1 MCSMSRSGNGGGFSR
16 EDPAWLRRLWVN
28 QRVALSAGKLHGWSV
43 HVQRFLGFVHRHEP
57 EGPVGVL
64 AGQFLEDMQLRD
76 PPVGS
81 WRLDQRGGHVMSKPG
96 VGVRSPLDDGASER
110 ASGGGGEV
118 SGCG

>member
-1 MCSMSRSGNGGGFSR
+1 MSRSGNSGGFSR
-16 EDPAWLRRLWVN
+16 EDPAWLRGLWAN

-43 HVQRFLGFVHRHEP
+43 HVQGFLGFVHRHEP

-81 WRLDQRGGHVMSKPG
+81 WRLDQARWARDVQAGGG
-96 VGVRSPLDDGASER
+96 GAESAGRWCER
-110 ASGGGGEV
+110 ASFGRRR
-118 SGCG
+118 